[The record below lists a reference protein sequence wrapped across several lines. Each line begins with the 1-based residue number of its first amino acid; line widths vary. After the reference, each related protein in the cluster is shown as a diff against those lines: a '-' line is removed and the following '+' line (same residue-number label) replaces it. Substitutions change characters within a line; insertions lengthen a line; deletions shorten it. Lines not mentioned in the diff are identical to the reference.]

1 MFSLNRLTTNPL
13 GDLSGGVTAAVV
25 ALPLALAFGISSG
38 AGPIAGLYGAIIVGM
53 FAAIFGGTPSQVSG
67 PTGPM
72 TVVMTAMIAGFV
84 AKYPDSGLA
93 LSFTTVFL
101 GGCLQAAFGV
111 LRLGKY
117 VVMVPYPVISGFMTG
132 IGVIIIVLQLAPLLG
147 QATQGNV
154 LTAITLLPENIANI
168 NPSAAM
174 LGALALAV
182 TFGWR
187 GKANRVLPSPL
198 LALIVVTLAAY
209 FIDPSHTVD
218 RIGTIPSA
226 LPSLILPAFSGD
238 LLKEMLVN
246 ALMLAVLGS
255 IDSLLTSLV
264 ADNVTGTQHDS
275 DRELVGQ
282 GIGNAVSGLFGGLPG
297 AGATM
302 RTMVNIRAGGSG
314 PLSGV
319 THALVLVAVVAGAGK
334 LFESIPLAA
343 LAGILIKVGVDI
355 IDWPF
360 LKRLRRLPNF
370 AVFLMFTVFVL
381 TVTVDLI
388 TAVFVGVFIKNTVVI
403 SKLSDLQLGEFVLS
417 DGHAN
422 TELLTPEEQ
431 QFLSGEQGETVLLKL
446 TGPISYGTGR
456 GLNLLFD
463 PFKHHQKLVIDIAYA
478 KLIGVSTAMVLEQLV
493 RKSLARNARVALVG
507 ADVKLHGELAKMGLI
522 DVVGAKHCFEN
533 VTDVKWNNPGSAQ

>member
-38 AGPIAGLYGAIIVGM
+38 AGPIAGLYGAIIVGL

-168 NPSAAM
+168 NPNAAM

>member
-38 AGPIAGLYGAIIVGM
+38 AGPIAGLYGAIIVGL

>member
-38 AGPIAGLYGAIIVGM
+38 AGPIAGLYGAIIVGL

-168 NPSAAM
+168 NPNAAM

-209 FIDPSHTVD
+209 YIDPSHTVD

>member
-38 AGPIAGLYGAIIVGM
+38 AGPIAGLYGAIIVGL

-101 GGCLQAAFGV
+101 GGCLQAAFGL